1 MASTTKHQQLQA
13 TDPLT
18 ALITERGIED
28 WSELIEYTRKL
39 PYGRNQNREDFP
51 LVLTEGKGTC
61 SSKHSFLKK
70 VADLNGIDNVKLI
83 LGMYRMNQVNT
94 PKIGTTISDGGL
106 AFIPEAHCYLKLNNR
121 RVDITT
127 SDSNIENL
135 TADILEEIEIEPE
148 QVNTFKVECHK
159 NFLRKWLA
167 ENDID
172 MSFDTLWE
180 LREQCIRNLE
190 RK

>member
-1 MASTTKHQQLQA
+1 
-13 TDPLT
+13 
-18 ALITERGIED
+18 
-28 WSELIEYTRKL
+28 
-39 PYGRNQNREDFP
+39 
-51 LVLTEGKGTC
+51 
-61 SSKHSFLKK
+61 
-70 VADLNGIDNVKLI
+70 
-83 LGMYRMNQVNT
+83 MYRMNQVNT

-148 QVNTFKVECHK
+148 QVNTFKVEYHK